1 VRGGVGGGGM
11 SGGEGCGDA
20 GGGRGRLG
28 APWSR
33 GGGGMIQIILFIGFE

>member
-11 SGGEGCGDA
+11 SGGEGCRDA
-20 GGGRGRLG
+20 GEGQGRLG
-28 APWSR
+28 AARSR